1 MMKKILTILF
11 FAVVVFSSC
20 SGNDYPKAEDS
31 FDAAREFIDACLKG
45 QFERANAYMLQ
56 DPVNEQQLNK
66 LRKDYMLKTK
76 ENKKEYA
83 EASIIINNDETLN
96 DSTHIIYYKNSY
108 DKIARKVKVV
118 RKNDNWLVDFK
129 YTFDGNL

>member
-1 MMKKILTILF
+1 MKKILTILF

-56 DPVNEQQLNK
+56 DPANEQQLNK
-66 LRKDYMLKTK
+66 LRKDYTLKTK

-83 EASIIINNDETLN
+83 ESSIIIDNDETLN

-118 RKNDNWLVDFK
+118 RKNDDWLVDFK

>member
-1 MMKKILTILF
+1 MKKILTILF
-11 FAVVVFSSC
+11 FAIVVFSSC

>member
-1 MMKKILTILF
+1 MKKILTILF